1 MNSDV
6 ALFWVQEAI
15 KTAIMVIGPL
25 LGTALV
31 VGLIVSLFQAITS
44 IQEMTL
50 AFIPKIGEDK
60 ILSFLRMM
68 VDKRLM
74 FEENGRYLSLAVSL
88 QKKKS
93 FR

>member
-50 AFIPKIGEDK
+50 AFIPKILAIAL
-60 ILSFLRMM
+60 ILLFFSPWMLEILTDFTTGVMSFIPQ
-68 VDKRLM
+68 
-74 FEENGRYLSLAVSL
+74 VS
-88 QKKKS
+88 K
-93 FR
+93 

>member
-6 ALFWVQEAI
+6 ALFWIQEAI
-15 KTAIMVIGPL
+15 KVAIMVIGPL

-50 AFIPKIGEDK
+50 AFIPKILAIAL
-60 ILSFLRMM
+60 ILLFFSPWMLEILTDFTTGVMN
-68 VDKRLM
+68 
-74 FEENGRYLSLAVSL
+74 FIPQVS
-88 QKKKS
+88 K
-93 FR
+93 

>member
-1 MNSDV
+1 MNTDV

-15 KTAIMVIGPL
+15 QTAIMIIGPL

-50 AFIPKIGEDK
+50 AFIPKILAIAL
-60 ILSFLRMM
+60 ILLFFSSWMLEVLTDFTTNVMN
-68 VDKRLM
+68 
-74 FEENGRYLSLAVSL
+74 FIPQVS
-88 QKKKS
+88 
-93 FR
+93 R

>member
-1 MNSDV
+1 MNTDV

-50 AFIPKIGEDK
+50 AFIPKILAIAL
-60 ILSFLRMM
+60 ILLFFSPWMLEMLTDFTTN
-68 VDKRLM
+68 VIN
-74 FEENGRYLSLAVSL
+74 FIPQVS
-88 QKKKS
+88 
-93 FR
+93 R